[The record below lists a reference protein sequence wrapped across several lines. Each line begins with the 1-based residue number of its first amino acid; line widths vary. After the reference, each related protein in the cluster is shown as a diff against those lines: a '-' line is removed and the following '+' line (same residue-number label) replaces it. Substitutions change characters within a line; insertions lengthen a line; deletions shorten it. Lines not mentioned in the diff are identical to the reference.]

1 MPTFRYIKIVDN
13 NNPSDFI
20 IDVTQMQDYR
30 MRVSAL
36 RTQCIRH
43 HYHGIGSLRPIYKY
57 FFQDYSF
64 YMVHKAEFPNLRDA
78 RMHRQQ
84 VMDECLRRR
93 QGIYEQNNNIL

>member
-13 NNPSDFI
+13 NNPSDFM

-43 HYHGIGSLRPIYKY
+43 HYYGIGNPRPSYKY
-57 FFQDYSF
+57 FLKDYSF
-64 YMVHKAEFPNLRDA
+64 YLIHKADFPSLRDA
-78 RMHRQQ
+78 RMHK
-84 VMDECLRRR
+84 EYIL
-93 QGIYEQNNNIL
+93 EQCRNRTLLLSNTN

>member
-13 NNPSDFI
+13 NNPDDFM

-36 RTQCIRH
+36 RTQCIRY
-43 HYHGIGSLRPIYKY
+43 HYHQIGSLRPVYKY

-64 YMVHKAEFPNLRDA
+64 HLLKKAEFPSLREA
-78 RMHRQQ
+78 RMHKEN
-84 VMDECLRRR
+84 VA
-93 QGIYEQNNNIL
+93 EQCQNKTLML